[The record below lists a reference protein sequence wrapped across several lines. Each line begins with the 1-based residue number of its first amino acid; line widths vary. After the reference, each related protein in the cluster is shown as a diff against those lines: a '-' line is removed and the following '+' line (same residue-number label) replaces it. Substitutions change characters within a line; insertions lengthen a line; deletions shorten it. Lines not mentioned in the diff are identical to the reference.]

1 MEDNDFFEE
10 SLEPTNEIV
19 EITDEDK
26 EQTVYDMEAP
36 VEEKPTKGSK
46 NKAPKRSLKDKW
58 RDLSKKQKTIII
70 CVSVAL
76 ILIIVGVLLYFLV
89 FKKDKAEVKH
99 EPEVIVEKENYRYE
113 DGKLIFLDVRKNELG
128 TYECQ
133 NQDED
138 KCYVAYYSAED
149 DFDIA
154 KRVNESNQGIEELS
168 DIFAKRYVFIYD
180 NRTNKN
186 GNIILYDMDENK
198 EYGTYKLVKKI
209 DDENVIV
216 KNEEDMYGILNLA
229 KDAEETVDYT
239 YDYLGHLPEAEDIV
253 AKTGNSSKIIS
264 LTGEDVSNK
273 VTGDIK
279 NYDEDHISVSNGGK
293 YSVYD
298 YNGQVVLA
306 NDADFVTFK
315 SGYIFTV
322 TGKRLYA
329 YDSDINLLNYEAVKL
344 ATTNYVTKITFD
356 DKLKEV
362 KREEA
367 FSIGVGGNTITIS
380 EEGEA
385 IKEIN
390 ALEGKLSGEYQ
401 NISYY
406 DGILY
411 IFKDKEKS
419 SLLGKYACT
428 TKNTITKNTTTLE
441 NCTIAQ
447 ESSLLNRAG
456 NEKLDAKV
464 GILPIYNNR
473 YAFIKDVDNNKNNI
487 IVLRDLKESDDKKV
501 KATYQAVDAGYYK
514 NDDNLSFVD
523 TESTLV
529 MAQNTSGNYGIIK
542 ISKDN
547 VNGVISFD
555 KKQNNEGSIPKDVL
569 GKTIAIK
576 LLNNMFVVT
585 NENKNY
591 VIYNITGGNYLTYA
605 SNEIVEYN
613 SKNNAV
619 KVKNGSLYDIVRDG
633 KNIVTALN
641 YARMEDN
648 YIIGVSGK
656 NVDVYEYKE
665 SAKGLF
671 ATAHEK
677 DDTLELPEMSGVDY
691 SKIRYDATN
700 NVLETDKKSY
710 SLAKTKDPN
719 IGPVEE
725 ETE

>member
-19 EITDEDK
+19 EITDEVK
-26 EQTVYDMEAP
+26 EETVYDMEAP

-70 CVSVAL
+70 CVSVAVV
-76 ILIIVGVLLYFLV
+76 LIIVGVLLYFLV
-89 FKKDKAEVKH
+89 FKKDKKEVKH

-133 NQDED
+133 NKDED

-216 KNEEDMYGILNLA
+216 KNEEDMYGVLNLA

-239 YDYLGHLPEAEDIV
+239 YDYLGHLPEAEDLV

-279 NYDEDHISVSNGGK
+279 NYDEDHISVSNSGK

-411 IFKDKEKS
+411 IFKDSEKS

-441 NCTIAQ
+441 SCTVAS

-464 GILPIYNNR
+464 GILPVYNNR
-473 YAFIKDVDNNKNNI
+473 YVFIKDIDNNKNNI

-501 KATYQAVDAGYYK
+501 KATYQAVDAGYYQEGT
-514 NDDNLSFVD
+514 NLNFVD
-523 TESTLV
+523 TENTLV
-529 MAQNTSGNYGIIK
+529 MAQNTSGNYGIVK
-542 ISKDN
+542 IEQNAVS
-547 VNGVISFD
+547 GVISF
-555 KKQNNEGSIPKDVL
+555 KDT
-569 GKTIAIK
+569 KEIK
-576 LLNNMFVVT
+576 LVNNYFQV
-585 NENKNY
+585 KRDKY
-591 VIYNITGGNYLTYA
+591 YLYNLCQ
-605 SNEIVEYN
+605 
-613 SKNNAV
+613 
-619 KVKNGSLYDIVRDG
+619 
-633 KNIVTALN
+633 
-641 YARMEDN
+641 
-648 YIIGVSGK
+648 
-656 NVDVYEYKE
+656 
-665 SAKGLF
+665 
-671 ATAHEK
+671 
-677 DDTLELPEMSGVDY
+677 
-691 SKIRYDATN
+691 
-700 NVLETDKKSY
+700 
-710 SLAKTKDPN
+710 
-719 IGPVEE
+719 
-725 ETE
+725 